1 MKALR
6 SRILSIALAA
16 SLLLSSGMIAAP
28 LSAGATGE
36 GSDTPIYTDDS
47 KFTVWGNPANWGYTI
62 EQDPW
67 KLTCFDYGYP
77 QLRYDDPKTINLNET
92 PCISYNVESNAA
104 FRLELFCSANNPQE
118 VVNVIV
124 DSQDMTGNKGTGLV
138 DLRTVPEVIQAADED
153 GNVTI
158 NTF

>member
-92 PCISYNVESNAA
+92 PCISYNAVS
-104 FRLELFCSANNPQE
+104 
-118 VVNVIV
+118 
-124 DSQDMTGNKGTGLV
+124 
-138 DLRTVPEVIQAADED
+138 
-153 GNVTI
+153 
-158 NTF
+158 